1 MASADLIMK
10 LRGQDDLSKTIQG
23 VKAELSDTEK
33 KALKLDLIKKEFDRI
48 KDSSMPLKRQL
59 RQVKALLGEMNM
71 QGLNKND
78 LFRTMTQQAGE
89 MSDSMADANQ
99 AVAAFANDTMNLE
112 ASAQA
117 LQLVA
122 GGASLVTGAMGLL
135 GIEDEKVQQA
145 MLKVQSAISLVNGVT
160 AIANVLNKDSILM
173 LRIKKIMMDANT
185 ASTATNTVAEG
196 ANAAATGIST
206 VARNAWNVTVAI
218 GKALLGDFSG
228 LVLVAAAGLVTY
240 ALCTDDSTDSQEKHN
255 KAVSDG
261 QKIEQD
267 YSKKVSSSTGELVGK
282 YQVLRREWLSL
293 KTTAEKTK
301 WIENNQ
307 SAMDG
312 LGLSVNNL
320 SDAENV
326 FVENTSRVVAA
337 LEARAKAEAA
347 QQALVETYKK
357 YYEQKNRHDT
367 STGDYYYKVKPGDKI
382 NQDEAKAAGLGKGDG
397 SGWSSYTLS
406 KQGAAKV
413 NAYRNRQAVQKKNQR
428 NNKLDTD
435 LKKSTDFYTDII
447 VDNTAIANKTL
458 TSGKK
463 TGKNTGKGG
472 GRTTTTKTTPKTTPK
487 TDKTEIFNPDSL
499 KGLEQHL
506 SKLQEEQGKLNPL
519 NTDAVEKY
527 KNAIEETKKKI
538 EQTKIKL
545 GIEVDEKADE
555 NSLDALED
563 KLKELED
570 KRTKINVDDTDSI
583 SKINADIDVMK
594 KDIEKKKVKLGIEVE
609 KSEPSIKVEKESDNY
624 TKGSNEDKRLS
635 YNNAQTKVSTMKQDF
650 EIGIIGKDEFDSQLK
665 ELNSQLENLGLQK
678 IDLEVDDS
686 GTIVDTSDRL
696 KELKE
701 TLQNVTRSMSGECG
715 QMVEQ
720 FSQLAEILGDENADS
735 ATKAAAGL
743 VTMGEA
749 LQKIGGDGMVAKVGA
764 VMAAIGQ
771 IILGF
776 ATASA
781 QAASLG
787 PFGWLA
793 FVGAGLATVAT
804 TISTLKG
811 FAEGGIIEGA
821 SHSGD
826 KIVARVNAGEMVL
839 NKRQQGN
846 LFNLLDGNGIGHNTG
861 GGKVEFVI
869 KGSTLKGVLNNYNDR
884 MNKL

>member
-10 LRGQDDLSKTIQG
+10 LRGQDDLSRTLQG

-33 KALKLDLIKKEFDRI
+33 KALKLDLIKREFDRI

-59 RQVKALLGEMNM
+59 RQIRGLLGEMNM

-78 LFRTMTQQAGE
+78 LFRSMTQQAGE
-89 MSDSMADANQ
+89 MSDAMGDANQ

-185 ASTATNTVAEG
+185 ASTVTNTVAEG

-206 VARNAWNVTVAI
+206 VARNAWNITVAI

-255 KAVSDG
+255 KAVSDA

-267 YSKKVSSSTGELVGK
+267 YSNKVSSATGELVGK

-301 WIENNQ
+301 WIEDNQ

-326 FVENTSRVVAA
+326 FVDNTSRVVAA

-367 STGDYYYKVKPGDKI
+367 STGDYYYKVKTGDKI

-397 SGWSSYTLS
+397 SGWTSYTLT

-413 NAYRNRQAVQKKNQR
+413 NAYRSRQAVQKKNQR
-428 NNKLDTD
+428 NNKLDSD

-458 TSGKK
+458 KGGKK
-463 TGKNTGKGG
+463 TGKHSTKGG
-472 GRTTTTKTTPKTTPK
+472 GHTTKTTPKTTPK
-487 TDKTEIFNPDSL
+487 PDKTEIYNPDSL

-519 NTDAVEKY
+519 NTESVEKY

-570 KRTKINVDDTDSI
+570 KRTKINVDDTDSVA
-583 SKINADIDVMK
+583 KINADIDVMK

-609 KSEPSIKVEKESDNY
+609 KSEPTIKAEKESDNY
-624 TKGSNEDKRLS
+624 KQGSNEDKRLS
-635 YNNAQTKVSTMKQDF
+635 YNNAQSKVSTMKQDF

-665 ELNSQLENLGLQK
+665 ELNSQLEDLGLQK
-678 IDLEVDDS
+678 IDLEVDDD

-696 KELKE
+696 KNLKE
-701 TLQNVTRSMSGECG
+701 TLANVTQSMSGECG

-720 FSQLAEILGDENADS
+720 FAKLAEILGDENADS

-764 VMAAIGQ
+764 VMAAVGQ

-839 NKRQQGN
+839 NKRQQSN
-846 LFNLLDGNGIGHNTG
+846 LFNLLDGNGIGQNTN

>member
-10 LRGQDDLSKTIQG
+10 LRGQDDLSRTLQG

-33 KALKLDLIKKEFDRI
+33 KALKLDLIKKEFERI

-78 LFRTMTQQAGE
+78 LFRSMTQQAGE
-89 MSDSMADANQ
+89 MSDAMGDANQ

-122 GGASLVTGAMGLL
+122 GSASLVTGAMGLL

-173 LRIKKIMMDANT
+173 LRVKKIMMDANT

-196 ANAAATGIST
+196 VNAAATGVST

-267 YSKKVSSSTGELVGK
+267 YNKKVSSSTGELVGK
-282 YQVLRREWLSL
+282 YQVLRRQWLSL

-307 SAMDG
+307 SAMDN

-347 QQALVETYKK
+347 QQALVDTYKK

-367 STGDYYYKVKPGDKI
+367 STGDFYHRVKAGDKI
-382 NQDEAKAAGLGKGDG
+382 DNDEARAAGLGRGDG
-397 SGWSSYTLS
+397 GGGLSSYKLS
-406 KQGAAKV
+406 AQGAAKV
-413 NAYRNRQAVQKKNQR
+413 NAYRIQQAKAKRNQR
-428 NNKLDTD
+428 NNKLDAE
-435 LKKSTDFYTDII
+435 LKKNTDYYTDII
-447 VDNTAIANKTL
+447 VENNAIADKTL
-458 TSGKK
+458 TGGKK
-463 TGKNTGKGG
+463 TGKHTGKGG
-472 GRTTTTKTTPKTTPK
+472 GRTTTTTTKTTPKP
-487 TDKTEIFNPDSL
+487 DKTEVFDPSSL

-506 SKLQEEQGKLNPL
+506 SKLQEEQSKLNPL
-519 NTDAVEKY
+519 NTEAVEKY

-538 EQTKIKL
+538 EETKIKL
-545 GIEVDEKADE
+545 GIEVDEK
-555 NSLDALED
+555 S
-563 KLKELED
+563 
-570 KRTKINVDDTDSI
+570 
-583 SKINADIDVMK
+583 
-594 KDIEKKKVKLGIEVE
+594 VE
-609 KSEPSIKVEKESDNY
+609 KSEATIKAEKISDNFGI
-624 TKGSNEDKRLS
+624 GSNEDKRLS
-635 YNNAQTKVSTMKQDF
+635 YNNAQSKVSTMKQDY
-650 EIGIIGKDEFDSQLK
+650 EIGIINKDEFDSQLK
-665 ELNSQLENLGLQK
+665 DLNKQLEDLGLQT
-678 IDLEVDDS
+678 IDLEIDDN
-686 GTIVDTSDRL
+686 GTIYDTSDRL
-696 KELKE
+696 KELQE
-701 TLQNVTRSMSGECG
+701 TLANVTQSMSGEVG

-720 FSQLAEILGDENADS
+720 FSQLAEILGDENAD
-735 ATKAAAGL
+735 ATTKTAAGL

-781 QAASLG
+781 QAAALG

-821 SHSGD
+821 SHTGD
-826 KIVARVNAGEMVL
+826 KVFARVNAGEMVL
-839 NKRQQGN
+839 NKRQQSN
-846 LFNLLDGNGIGHNTG
+846 LFNLLDGNGIGHGANS
-861 GGKVEFVI
+861 GKVEFVI
-869 KGSTLKGVLNNYNDR
+869 KGSTLKGVLNNYNDM

>member
-10 LRGQDDLSKTIQG
+10 LRGQDDLSRTLQG

-307 SAMDG
+307 SAMDS

-326 FVENTSRVVAA
+326 FVSNTSRVVAA

-347 QQALVETYKK
+347 QQALVDTYKK

-367 STGDYYYKVKPGDKI
+367 STGDYYYKVKTGDKI

-397 SGWSSYTLS
+397 SGWSSYTLT

-413 NAYRNRQAVQKKNQR
+413 NAYRSRQAVQKKNQR
-428 NNKLDTD
+428 NNKLDSD

-458 TSGKK
+458 RSGKK

-472 GRTTTTKTTPKTTPK
+472 GHTTKTTPKP
-487 TDKTEIFNPDSL
+487 DKTEVFDPSSL

-519 NTDAVEKY
+519 NIEAVEKY

-538 EQTKIKL
+538 ESTKIKL

-555 NSLDALED
+555 NSLDSLED
-563 KLKELED
+563 KLKELET
-570 KRTKINVDDTDSI
+570 KRTKIDIDDTDSI

-594 KDIEKKKVKLGIEVE
+594 KDIEKKKIKLGIETK
-609 KSEPSIKVEKESDNY
+609 KSEPSIKAEKESDNY

-665 ELNSQLENLGLQK
+665 DLNSQLEDLGLQK
-678 IDLEVDDS
+678 IDLEVDDD

-781 QAASLG
+781 QAAALG

-793 FVGAGLATVAT
+793 FLGAGLAAVAT

-821 SHSGD
+821 SHTGD
-826 KIVARVNAGEMVL
+826 KVLARVNAGEMVL
-839 NKRQQGN
+839 NKRQQSN
-846 LFNLLDGNGIGHNTG
+846 LFNLLDGNGIGQNAN

-869 KGSTLKGVLNNYNDR
+869 KGSALKGVLNNYNDR

>member
-10 LRGQDDLSKTIQG
+10 LRGQDDLSKTIKG

-59 RQVKALLGEMNM
+59 RQIKGLLGEMNM
-71 QGLNKND
+71 QGLDKND
-78 LFRTMTQQAGE
+78 LFKSMTQQAGE
-89 MSDSMADANQ
+89 MSDAMGDAKQ
-99 AVAAFANDTMNLE
+99 AVAAFANDTMKLE

-135 GIEDEKVQQA
+135 GVEDEKVQQA

-267 YSKKVSSSTGELVGK
+267 YSNKVSSSTGELVGK
-282 YQVLRREWLSL
+282 YQVLRREWLLL

-307 SAMDG
+307 SAMDN

-326 FVENTSRVVAA
+326 FVSNTSRVVAA

-347 QQALVETYKK
+347 QQALVDTYKK
-357 YYEQKNRHDT
+357 YYQQKNRHDT
-367 STGDYYYKVKPGDKI
+367 STGDYYYKVKTGDKI

-397 SGWSSYTLS
+397 SGWSEYTLT

-413 NAYRNRQAVQKKNQR
+413 NAYRSKQAVQKKNQR

-435 LKKSTDFYTDII
+435 LKKDTDFYTDII

-458 TSGKK
+458 
-463 TGKNTGKGG
+463 KGG
-472 GRTTTTKTTPKTTPK
+472 GRTSKHTGKSGGHTTKTTPKTTPK
-487 TDKTEIFNPDSL
+487 PDKTEVFDPSSL

-506 SKLQEEQGKLNPL
+506 SKLQEEQSKLNPL
-519 NTDAVEKY
+519 NTEAVEKY
-527 KNAIEETKKKI
+527 KNAIEDTKKKI
-538 EQTKIKL
+538 ESTKIKL

-555 NSLDALED
+555 NSLDSLED

-570 KRTKINVDDTDSI
+570 KRTKIDVDDTDSI

-609 KSEPSIKVEKESDNY
+609 KSEPTIKAEKESDNY
-624 TKGSNEDKRLS
+624 KQGSNEDKRLS
-635 YNNAQTKVSTMKQDF
+635 YNNAQTKVSTMKQYF

-665 ELNSQLENLGLQK
+665 DLNKQLEDLGLQK
-678 IDLEVDDS
+678 IDLEVDDD

-701 TLQNVTRSMSGECG
+701 TLANVTQSMSGECG

-720 FSQLAEILGDENADS
+720 FAQLAEILGDENADS

-821 SHSGD
+821 SHTGD
-826 KIVARVNAGEMVL
+826 KVLARVNAGEMVL
-839 NKRQQGN
+839 NKRQQSN
-846 LFNLLDGNGIGHNTG
+846 LFNLLDGNGIGQNTN

-869 KGSTLKGVLNNYNDR
+869 KGSALKGVLNNYNDR

>member
-1 MASADLIMK
+1 MANADLIMK
-10 LRGQDDLSKTIQG
+10 LRGQDDLTKTIKG

-33 KALKLDLIKKEFDRI
+33 KAAKLDLIKKEFDRI

-59 RQVKALLGEMNM
+59 RQIKGLLGEMNM
-71 QGLNKND
+71 QGLDKND

-89 MSDSMADANQ
+89 ISDAMGDANQ

-267 YSKKVSSSTGELVGK
+267 YNKKVSSSTGELVGK

-307 SAMDG
+307 SAMEG

-326 FVENTSRVVAA
+326 FVSNTSRVVAA

-347 QQALVETYKK
+347 QQALVDTYKK

-367 STGDYYYKVKPGDKI
+367 STGDYYYKVKTGDKI

-397 SGWSSYTLS
+397 SGWSSYTLT

-413 NAYRNRQAVQKKNQR
+413 NAYRSRQAVQKKNQR
-428 NNKLDTD
+428 NNKLDSD
-435 LKKSTDFYTDII
+435 LKKDTDFYTDII
-447 VDNTAIANKTL
+447 VDNTEIANKTL
-458 TSGKK
+458 KGGKHTSKH
-463 TGKNTGKGG
+463 TGKGG
-472 GRTTTTKTTPKTTPK
+472 GRTTTTKTTPKP
-487 TDKTEIFNPDSL
+487 DKTEVFDPSSL

-519 NTDAVEKY
+519 NTEAVEKY

-538 EQTKIKL
+538 EDTKIKL
-545 GIEVDEKADE
+545 GVEVDEKADK

-570 KRTKINVDDTDSI
+570 KRTKINVDDTDSVA
-583 SKINADIDVMK
+583 KINADIDVMK

-609 KSEPSIKVEKESDNY
+609 KSEPTIKVEKESDNY

-665 ELNSQLENLGLQK
+665 DLNKQLEDLGLQK
-678 IDLEVDDS
+678 IDLEVDDD

-701 TLQNVTRSMSGECG
+701 TLQNVTKSMSGECG

-793 FVGAGLATVAT
+793 FLGAGLATVAT

-821 SHSGD
+821 SHTGD
-826 KIVARVNAGEMVL
+826 KVLARVNAGEMVL
-839 NKRQQGN
+839 NKRQQSN
-846 LFNLLDGNGIGHNTG
+846 LFNLLDGNGIGQNTN

-869 KGSTLKGVLNNYNDR
+869 KGSALKGVLNNYNDR

>member
-10 LRGQDDLSKTIQG
+10 LRGQDDLSRTLQG

-33 KALKLDLIKKEFDRI
+33 KAAKLDLIKKEFDRI

-78 LFRTMTQQAGE
+78 LFRSMTQQAGE
-89 MSDSMADANQ
+89 MSDAMGDANQ

-255 KAVSDG
+255 KAVSDA

-267 YSKKVSSSTGELVGK
+267 YSRKVSSSTGELVGK

-326 FVENTSRVVAA
+326 FVSNTSRVVAA

-367 STGDYYYKVKPGDKI
+367 STGDYYYKVKTGDKI

-397 SGWSSYTLS
+397 SGWTSYTLT

-413 NAYRNRQAVQKKNQR
+413 NAYRSRQAVQKKNQR

-458 TSGKK
+458 TNGKK

-472 GRTTTTKTTPKTTPK
+472 GHTTLKTTPKP
-487 TDKTEIFNPDSL
+487 DKTEVFDPNSL

-506 SKLQEEQGKLNPL
+506 SKLQEEQAKLNPL
-519 NTDAVEKY
+519 NTEAVEKY

-538 EQTKIKL
+538 EATKIKL
-545 GIEVDEKADE
+545 GIEVDEK
-555 NSLDALED
+555 S
-563 KLKELED
+563 
-570 KRTKINVDDTDSI
+570 
-583 SKINADIDVMK
+583 
-594 KDIEKKKVKLGIEVE
+594 VE
-609 KSEPSIKVEKESDNY
+609 KSEATIKEAKLSDY
-624 TKGSNEDKRLS
+624 FIKGSNEDKRLS
-635 YNNAQTKVSTMKQDF
+635 YNNAQSKVSTMKSDF
-650 EIGIIGKDEFDSQLK
+650 EIGIINKDEFDSQLK
-665 ELNSQLENLGLQK
+665 ELNSQLEELGLQT
-678 IDLEVDDS
+678 IDLEIDDD
-686 GTIVDTSDRL
+686 GTIYDTSDRL
-696 KELKE
+696 KALQE
-701 TLQNVTRSMSGECG
+701 TLANVTKSMSGECG

-720 FSQLAEILGDENADS
+720 FAQLAEILGDENADS

-781 QAASLG
+781 QAAALG

-793 FVGAGLATVAT
+793 FLGAGLAAVAT
-804 TISTLKG
+804 TISTIKG

-839 NKRQQGN
+839 NKRQQSN
-846 LFNLLDGNGIGHNTG
+846 LFNLLDGNGIGQNAN

>member
-10 LRGQDDLSKTIQG
+10 LRGQDDLTKTING

-33 KALKLDLIKKEFDRI
+33 KAAKLDLIKKEFDRI

-78 LFRTMTQQAGE
+78 LFRSMTQQAGE

-185 ASTATNTVAEG
+185 ASTTTNTVAEG

-255 KAVSDG
+255 KAVSDA

-301 WIENNQ
+301 WIEDNQ

-326 FVENTSRVVAA
+326 FVSNTSRVVAA

-367 STGDYYYKVKPGDKI
+367 STGDYYYKVKTGDKI

-397 SGWSSYTLS
+397 SGWSEYTLS

-413 NAYRNRQAVQKKNQR
+413 NAYRSRQAVNKKNQR
-428 NNKLDTD
+428 NNKLDSD

-458 TSGKK
+458 KGGKHTSKH
-463 TGKNTGKGG
+463 TGKGG
-472 GRTTTTKTTPKTTPK
+472 GHTTKTTPK
-487 TDKTEIFNPDSL
+487 TDKTEVFDPSSL

-570 KRTKINVDDTDSI
+570 KRTKIDVDDTDSVA
-583 SKINADIDVMK
+583 KINADIDVMK
-594 KDIEKKKVKLGIEVE
+594 KDIEKKKIKLGIETE
-609 KSEPSIKVEKESDNY
+609 KSEPTIKAEKESDNY

-678 IDLEVDDS
+678 IDLEVDDD

-720 FSQLAEILGDENADS
+720 FTQLAEILGDENADS

-781 QAASLG
+781 QAAALG
-787 PFGWLA
+787 PFGWIA
-793 FVGAGLATVAT
+793 FLGAGLAAVAT
-804 TISTLKG
+804 TISTIKG

-821 SHSGD
+821 SHTGD
-826 KIVARVNAGEMVL
+826 KVLARVNAGEMVL
-839 NKRQQGN
+839 NKRQQSN
-846 LFNLLDGNGIGHNTG
+846 LFNLLDGNGIGQNAN

>member
-10 LRGQDDLSKTIQG
+10 LRGQDDLSRTLQG

-185 ASTATNTVAEG
+185 ASTVTNTVAEG
-196 ANAAATGIST
+196 ANAAATSIST

-267 YSKKVSSSTGELVGK
+267 YNKKVASSTGELVGK
-282 YQVLRREWLSL
+282 YQVLRRQWLSL

-307 SAMDG
+307 SAMDS

-326 FVENTSRVVAA
+326 FVSNTSRVVAA

-347 QQALVETYKK
+347 QQALVDTYKK

-367 STGDYYYKVKPGDKI
+367 STGDYYYKVKTGDKI

-413 NAYRNRQAVQKKNQR
+413 NAYRSRQAVLKKNQR
-428 NNKLDTD
+428 NNKLDTY
-435 LKKSTDFYTDII
+435 LKKSTDYYTDII

-458 TSGKK
+458 RSGKK
-463 TGKNTGKGG
+463 TGKNTVKGG
-472 GRTTTTKTTPKTTPK
+472 GHTTKTTPKP
-487 TDKTEIFNPDSL
+487 DKTEVFDPSSL

-527 KNAIEETKKKI
+527 KNAIEEAKKKI

-545 GIEVDEKADE
+545 GIEVDEKADK

-570 KRTKINVDDTDSI
+570 KRTKIDVDDTDSI

-594 KDIEKKKVKLGIEVE
+594 KDIEKKKIKLGIETE
-609 KSEPSIKVEKESDNY
+609 KSEPTIKAEKESDNY

-650 EIGIIGKDEFDSQLK
+650 EIGIIDKDEFDSQLK
-665 ELNSQLENLGLQK
+665 DLNSQLEDLGLQK
-678 IDLEVDDS
+678 IDLEVDDD

-793 FVGAGLATVAT
+793 FLGAGLAAVAT

-821 SHSGD
+821 SHTGD
-826 KIVARVNAGEMVL
+826 KVLARVNAGEMVL
-839 NKRQQGN
+839 NKRQQSN
-846 LFNLLDGNGIGHNTG
+846 LFNLLDGNGIGQNAN

-869 KGSTLKGVLNNYNDR
+869 KGSALKGVLNNYNDR

>member
-10 LRGQDDLSKTIQG
+10 LRGQDDLTKTING

-33 KALKLDLIKKEFDRI
+33 KAAKLDLIKKEFDRI
-48 KDSSMPLKRQL
+48 KDSSMPLKKQL

-78 LFRTMTQQAGE
+78 LFKTMTQQAGE
-89 MSDSMADANQ
+89 MSDAMGDANQ

-185 ASTATNTVAEG
+185 ASTAANTVAEG

-267 YSKKVSSSTGELVGK
+267 YNKKVSSSTGELVGK

-326 FVENTSRVVAA
+326 FVSNTSRVVAA

-347 QQALVETYKK
+347 QQALVDTYKK

-367 STGDYYYKVKPGDKI
+367 STGDYYYKVKTGDKI
-382 NQDEAKAAGLGKGDG
+382 NQNEAKAAGLGKGDG

-413 NAYRNRQAVQKKNQR
+413 NAYRSRQAVQKKNQR
-428 NNKLDTD
+428 NNKLDSD
-435 LKKSTDFYTDII
+435 LKKSTDYYTDII

-458 TSGKK
+458 RSGKK
-463 TGKNTGKGG
+463 TVKNTGKGG
-472 GRTTTTKTTPKTTPK
+472 GHTTKTTPKTTPK
-487 TDKTEIFNPDSL
+487 PDKTEVFDPASL

-506 SKLQEEQGKLNPL
+506 SKLQEEQSKLNPL
-519 NTDAVEKY
+519 NTEAVEKY

-538 EQTKIKL
+538 EDTKIKL
-545 GIEVDEKADE
+545 GIEVDEK
-555 NSLDALED
+555 S
-563 KLKELED
+563 
-570 KRTKINVDDTDSI
+570 
-583 SKINADIDVMK
+583 
-594 KDIEKKKVKLGIEVE
+594 VE
-609 KSEPSIKVEKESDNY
+609 KSEATIKAVKESDY
-624 TKGSNEDKRLS
+624 FGKGSNEDKRLS
-635 YNNAQTKVSTMKQDF
+635 YNNAQTKVSTMKQDY

-665 ELNSQLENLGLQK
+665 ELNSQLEDLGLQK
-678 IDLEVDDS
+678 IDLEIDDD

-720 FSQLAEILGDENADS
+720 FSKLAEILGDENADS

-793 FVGAGLATVAT
+793 FLGAGLAAVAT
-804 TISTLKG
+804 TISTIKG
-811 FAEGGIIEGA
+811 FAEGGIIEGG

-826 KIVARVNAGEMVL
+826 KIIARVNAGEMVL
-839 NKRQQGN
+839 NKRQQSN
-846 LFNLLDGNGIGHNTG
+846 LFNLLDGNGIGQNAN

>member
-78 LFRTMTQQAGE
+78 LFRSMTQQAGE

-185 ASTATNTVAEG
+185 ASTTTNTVAEG

-255 KAVSDG
+255 KAVSDA

-301 WIENNQ
+301 WIEDNQ

-326 FVENTSRVVAA
+326 FVSNTSRVVAA

-367 STGDYYYKVKPGDKI
+367 STGDYYYKVKTGDKI

-397 SGWSSYTLS
+397 SGWSEYTLS

-413 NAYRNRQAVQKKNQR
+413 NAYRSRQAVNKKNQR
-428 NNKLDTD
+428 NNKLDSD

-458 TSGKK
+458 KGGKHTSKH
-463 TGKNTGKGG
+463 TGKGG
-472 GRTTTTKTTPKTTPK
+472 GHTTKTTPK
-487 TDKTEIFNPDSL
+487 TDKTEVFDPSSL

-570 KRTKINVDDTDSI
+570 KRTKIDVDDTDSVA
-583 SKINADIDVMK
+583 KINADIDVMK
-594 KDIEKKKVKLGIEVE
+594 KDIEKKKIKLGIETE
-609 KSEPSIKVEKESDNY
+609 KSEPTIKAEKESDNY

-678 IDLEVDDS
+678 IDLEVDDD

-720 FSQLAEILGDENADS
+720 FTQLAEILGDENADS

-781 QAASLG
+781 QAAALG
-787 PFGWLA
+787 PFGWIA
-793 FVGAGLATVAT
+793 FLGAGLAAVAT
-804 TISTLKG
+804 TISTIKG

-821 SHSGD
+821 SHTGD
-826 KIVARVNAGEMVL
+826 KVLARVNAGEMVL
-839 NKRQQGN
+839 NTRQQSN
-846 LFNLLDGNGIGHNTG
+846 LFNLLDGNGIGQNAN

>member
-10 LRGQDDLSKTIQG
+10 LRGQDDLSRTIQG

-33 KALKLDLIKKEFDRI
+33 KAAKLDLIKKEFDRI

-59 RQVKALLGEMNM
+59 RQVKELLGEMNM

-78 LFRTMTQQAGE
+78 LFRSMTQQAGE

-185 ASTATNTVAEG
+185 ASTAANTVAEG

-267 YSKKVSSSTGELVGK
+267 YNKKVSSSTGELVGK

-301 WIENNQ
+301 WIEDNQ
-307 SAMDG
+307 SAMDS

-326 FVENTSRVVAA
+326 FVDNTSRVVAA

-397 SGWSSYTLS
+397 SGWTSYTLT

-413 NAYRNRQAVQKKNQR
+413 NAYRNRQAVNKKNQR

-458 TSGKK
+458 RSGKK

-472 GRTTTTKTTPKTTPK
+472 GHTTKTTPKTTPK
-487 TDKTEIFNPDSL
+487 TDKTEVFDPSSL

-519 NTDAVEKY
+519 NTEAVEKY

-570 KRTKINVDDTDSI
+570 KRTKIDVDDTDSI

-609 KSEPSIKVEKESDNY
+609 KSEPTIKAEKESDNY

-665 ELNSQLENLGLQK
+665 ELNSQLEDLGLQK
-678 IDLEVDDS
+678 IDLEVDDD

-701 TLQNVTRSMSGECG
+701 TLANVTQSMSGECG

-720 FSQLAEILGDENADS
+720 FAQLAEILGDENADS

-764 VMAAIGQ
+764 VMAAVGQ

-781 QAASLG
+781 QAAALG
-787 PFGWLA
+787 PFGWIA
-793 FVGAGLATVAT
+793 FLGAGLAAVAT
-804 TISTLKG
+804 TISTIKG

-826 KIVARVNAGEMVL
+826 NIVARVNAGEMVL
-839 NKRQQGN
+839 NKRQQSN
-846 LFNLLDGNGIGHNTG
+846 LFNLLDGNGIGQNTN

>member
-10 LRGQDDLSKTIQG
+10 LRGQDDLSKTING

-33 KALKLDLIKKEFDRI
+33 KAAKLDLIKKEFDRI

-59 RQVKALLGEMNM
+59 RQIKGLLGEMNM
-71 QGLNKND
+71 QGLDKND

-185 ASTATNTVAEG
+185 ASTTTNTVAEG

-255 KAVSDG
+255 KAVSDA

-301 WIENNQ
+301 WIEDNQ

-326 FVENTSRVVAA
+326 FVSNTSRVVAA

-367 STGDYYYKVKPGDKI
+367 STGDYYYKVKTGDKI

-397 SGWSSYTLS
+397 SGWSEYTLS

-413 NAYRNRQAVQKKNQR
+413 NAYRSRQAVNKKNQR
-428 NNKLDTD
+428 NNKLDSD

-458 TSGKK
+458 KGGKHTSKH
-463 TGKNTGKGG
+463 TGKGG
-472 GRTTTTKTTPKTTPK
+472 GHTTKTTPK
-487 TDKTEIFNPDSL
+487 TDKTEVFDPSSL

-570 KRTKINVDDTDSI
+570 KRTKIDVDDTDSVA
-583 SKINADIDVMK
+583 KINADIDVMK
-594 KDIEKKKVKLGIEVE
+594 KDIEKKKIKLGIETE
-609 KSEPSIKVEKESDNY
+609 KSEPTIKAEKESDNY

-678 IDLEVDDS
+678 IDLEVDDD

-720 FSQLAEILGDENADS
+720 FTQLAEILGDENADS

-781 QAASLG
+781 QAAALG
-787 PFGWLA
+787 PFGWIA
-793 FVGAGLATVAT
+793 FLGAGLAAVAT
-804 TISTLKG
+804 TISTIKG

-821 SHSGD
+821 SHTGD
-826 KIVARVNAGEMVL
+826 KVLARVNAGEMVL
-839 NKRQQGN
+839 NKRQQSN
-846 LFNLLDGNGIGHNTG
+846 LFNLLDGNGIGQNAN

>member
-10 LRGQDDLSKTIQG
+10 LRGQDDLSRTLQG

-33 KALKLDLIKKEFDRI
+33 KALKLDLIKREFDRI

-71 QGLNKND
+71 QGLDKND
-78 LFRTMTQQAGE
+78 LFRSMTQQAGE
-89 MSDSMADANQ
+89 MSDAMADANQ

-117 LQLVA
+117 LQFVA
-122 GGASLVTGAMGLL
+122 GSASLVTGAMGLL

-267 YSKKVSSSTGELVGK
+267 YNKKVSSSTGELVGK
-282 YQVLRREWLSL
+282 YQVLRRQWMAL

-301 WIENNQ
+301 WIVNNQ
-307 SAMDG
+307 SAMDN

-347 QQALVETYKK
+347 QQALVDTYKK

-367 STGDYYYKVKPGDKI
+367 STGDFYHVAKAGDKI
-382 NQDEAKAAGLGKGDG
+382 DNDEARAAGLGRGDG
-397 SGWSSYTLS
+397 GGGLSSYKLS
-406 KQGAAKV
+406 AQGAAKV
-413 NAYRNRQAVQKKNQR
+413 NAYRIRQAKAKRDQR
-428 NNKLDTD
+428 NNKLESD
-435 LKKSTDFYTDII
+435 LKKNTDYYSDII
-447 VDNTAIANKTL
+447 VENNAIANKTL
-458 TSGKK
+458 TGGKK
-463 TGKNTGKGG
+463 TGKHTGKGG

-487 TDKTEIFNPDSL
+487 PDKTEVFDPLSL

-506 SKLQEEQGKLNPL
+506 SKLQEEQSKLNTL
-519 NTDAVEKY
+519 NTEAVEKY

-538 EQTKIKL
+538 EATKIKL
-545 GIEVDEKADE
+545 GIEVDEK
-555 NSLDALED
+555 S
-563 KLKELED
+563 
-570 KRTKINVDDTDSI
+570 
-583 SKINADIDVMK
+583 
-594 KDIEKKKVKLGIEVE
+594 VE
-609 KSEPSIKVEKESDNY
+609 KSEATIKEAKLSDNFN
-624 TKGSNEDKRLS
+624 KGSNEDKRLS
-635 YNNAQTKVSTMKQDF
+635 YNNAQSKVSTMKSDF
-650 EIGIIGKDEFDSQLK
+650 EIGIINKDEFDSQLRD
-665 ELNSQLENLGLQK
+665 LNSQLEELGLQT
-678 IDLEVDDS
+678 IDLEIDDD
-686 GTIVDTSDRL
+686 GTIYDTSDRL
-696 KELKE
+696 KALQE
-701 TLQNVTRSMSGECG
+701 TLANVTQSMSGECG

-720 FSQLAEILGDENADS
+720 FSQLAEIIGDENADS

-781 QAASLG
+781 QAAALG

-793 FVGAGLATVAT
+793 FVGAGLAAVAT

-821 SHSGD
+821 SHTGD
-826 KIVARVNAGEMVL
+826 KVLARVNAGEMVL
-839 NKRQQGN
+839 NKRQQSN
-846 LFNLLDGNGIGHNTG
+846 LFNLLDGNGIGHSANS
-861 GGKVEFVI
+861 GKVEFVI
-869 KGSTLKGVLNNYNDR
+869 KGSTLKGVLNNYNDM

>member
-1 MASADLIMK
+1 
-10 LRGQDDLSKTIQG
+10 
-23 VKAELSDTEK
+23 
-33 KALKLDLIKKEFDRI
+33 
-48 KDSSMPLKRQL
+48 MPLKRQL

-78 LFRTMTQQAGE
+78 LFRSMTQQAGE
-89 MSDSMADANQ
+89 MSDAMGDANQ

-185 ASTATNTVAEG
+185 ASTAANTVAEG
-196 ANAAATGIST
+196 ANATATGIST

-267 YSKKVSSSTGELVGK
+267 YNKKVSSSTGELVGK

-326 FVENTSRVVAA
+326 FVSNTSRVVAA

-347 QQALVETYKK
+347 QQALVDTYKK

-367 STGDYYYKVKPGDKI
+367 STGDYYYKVKTGDKI
-382 NQDEAKAAGLGKGDG
+382 NQNEAKAAGLGKGDG
-397 SGWSSYTLS
+397 SGWTSYTLT

-413 NAYRNRQAVQKKNQR
+413 NAYRSRQAVQKKNQR

-435 LKKSTDFYTDII
+435 LKKSTDYYTDII

-458 TSGKK
+458 KGGKHTSKH
-463 TGKNTGKGG
+463 TGKGG

-487 TDKTEIFNPDSL
+487 PDKTEVFDPASL

-506 SKLQEEQGKLNPL
+506 SKLQEEQSKLNPL
-519 NTDAVEKY
+519 NTEAVEKY

-538 EQTKIKL
+538 EDTKIKL
-545 GIEVDEKADE
+545 GIEVDEK
-555 NSLDALED
+555 S
-563 KLKELED
+563 
-570 KRTKINVDDTDSI
+570 
-583 SKINADIDVMK
+583 
-594 KDIEKKKVKLGIEVE
+594 VE
-609 KSEPSIKVEKESDNY
+609 KSEATIKAVKESDY
-624 TKGSNEDKRLS
+624 FGKGSNEDKRLS

-665 ELNSQLENLGLQK
+665 ELNSQLEDLGLQK
-678 IDLEVDDS
+678 IDLEIDDD

-720 FSQLAEILGDENADS
+720 FSKLAEILGDENADS

-781 QAASLG
+781 QAAALG

-793 FVGAGLATVAT
+793 FLGAGLAAVAT
-804 TISTLKG
+804 TISTIKG

-839 NKRQQGN
+839 NKRQQSN
-846 LFNLLDGNGIGHNTG
+846 LFNLLDGNGIGQNAN

>member
-10 LRGQDDLSKTIQG
+10 LRGQDDLTKTIKG

-33 KALKLDLIKKEFDRI
+33 KAAKLDLIKKEFDRI

-59 RQVKALLGEMNM
+59 RQIKGLLGEMNM
-71 QGLNKND
+71 QGLDKND

-89 MSDSMADANQ
+89 ISDAMGDANQ

-173 LRIKKIMMDANT
+173 LRVKKIMMDANT

-255 KAVSDG
+255 KAVSDA

-267 YSKKVSSSTGELVGK
+267 YSNKVSSSTGELVGK

-307 SAMDG
+307 SAMEG

-326 FVENTSRVVAA
+326 FVSNTSRVVAA

-347 QQALVETYKK
+347 QQALVDTYKK
-357 YYEQKNRHDT
+357 YYEKKNRHDT
-367 STGDYYYKVKPGDKI
+367 STGDYYYKVKGGQTISKR
-382 NQDEAKAAGLGKGDG
+382 EAMNAGVKVDTLG
-397 SGWSSYTLS
+397 WTTEHTLTDDDA
-406 KQGAAKV
+406 KKV
-413 NAYRNRQAVQKKNQR
+413 NAYRNRQAVNKKNQR
-428 NNKLDTD
+428 NNKLDSD
-435 LKKSTDFYTDII
+435 LKKDTDFYTDII
-447 VDNTAIANKTL
+447 VDNTEIANKTL
-458 TSGKK
+458 KGGKHTSKH
-463 TGKNTGKGG
+463 TGKGG
-472 GRTTTTKTTPKTTPK
+472 GHTVKTTPKTTPK
-487 TDKTEIFNPDSL
+487 TDKTEVYNPDSL

-519 NTDAVEKY
+519 NTEAVEKY

-538 EQTKIKL
+538 EDTKIKL
-545 GIEVDEKADE
+545 GVEVDEKADK

-570 KRTKINVDDTDSI
+570 KRTKINVDDTDSVA
-583 SKINADIDVMK
+583 KINADIDVMK

-609 KSEPSIKVEKESDNY
+609 KSEPTIKVEKESDNY

-635 YNNAQTKVSTMKQDF
+635 YNNAQTKVSTMKSDF

-665 ELNSQLENLGLQK
+665 DLNKQLEDLGLQK
-678 IDLEVDDS
+678 IDLEVDDD

-701 TLQNVTRSMSGECG
+701 TLANVTKSMSGECG

-793 FVGAGLATVAT
+793 FLGAGLATVAT

-821 SHSGD
+821 SHTGD
-826 KIVARVNAGEMVL
+826 KVLARVNAGEMVL
-839 NKRQQGN
+839 NKRQQSN
-846 LFNLLDGNGIGHNTG
+846 LFNLLDGNGIGQNTN

-869 KGSTLKGVLNNYNDR
+869 KGSALKGVLNNYNDR

>member
-33 KALKLDLIKKEFDRI
+33 KAAKLDLIKKEFDRI
-48 KDSSMPLKRQL
+48 KESSMPLKRQL

-71 QGLNKND
+71 QGLDKND
-78 LFRTMTQQAGE
+78 LFKSMTQQAGE
-89 MSDSMADANQ
+89 MSDAMGDANQ

-135 GIEDEKVQQA
+135 GVEDEKVQQA

-326 FVENTSRVVAA
+326 FVSNTSRVVAA

-347 QQALVETYKK
+347 QQALVDTYKK

-367 STGDYYYKVKPGDKI
+367 STGDYYYKVKAGDKI

-413 NAYRNRQAVQKKNQR
+413 NAYRSRQAVNKRNQR

-435 LKKSTDFYTDII
+435 LKKDTDFYTDII
-447 VDNTAIANKTL
+447 VDNTEIANKTL
-458 TSGKK
+458 KGGKHTSKH
-463 TGKNTGKGG
+463 TGKGG
-472 GRTTTTKTTPKTTPK
+472 GHTTKTTPKTTPK
-487 TDKTEIFNPDSL
+487 PDKTEVFDPSSL

-519 NTDAVEKY
+519 NTESVEKY

-545 GIEVDEKADE
+545 GIEVDEKADK

-570 KRTKINVDDTDSI
+570 KRTKIDVDDTDSVA
-583 SKINADIDVMK
+583 KINADIDVMK

-609 KSEPSIKVEKESDNY
+609 KSEPTIKAEKESDNY
-624 TKGSNEDKRLS
+624 KQGSNEDKRLS

-650 EIGIIGKDEFDSQLK
+650 EIGIICKDEFDSQLK
-665 ELNSQLENLGLQK
+665 ELNSQLEDLGLQK
-678 IDLEVDDS
+678 IDLEVDDD

-701 TLQNVTRSMSGECG
+701 TLANVTQSMSGECG

-720 FSQLAEILGDENADS
+720 FAQLAEILGDENADS

-821 SHSGD
+821 SHTGD
-826 KIVARVNAGEMVL
+826 KVLARVNAGEMVL
-839 NKRQQGN
+839 NKRQQSN
-846 LFNLLDGNGIGHNTG
+846 LFNLLDGNGIGQNTN

-869 KGSTLKGVLNNYNDR
+869 KGSALKGVLNNYNDR

>member
-10 LRGQDDLSKTIQG
+10 LRGQDDLSKTLQG

-33 KALKLDLIKKEFDRI
+33 KAAKLDLIKKEFDRI
-48 KDSSMPLKRQL
+48 KESSMPLKRQL

-78 LFRTMTQQAGE
+78 LFKSMTQQAGE
-89 MSDSMADANQ
+89 MSDAMGDANQ

-122 GGASLVTGAMGLL
+122 GSASLVTGAMGLL
-135 GIEDEKVQQA
+135 GIEDEKIQQA

-206 VARNAWNVTVAI
+206 IARNAWNVTVAI

-228 LVLVAAAGLVTY
+228 LVMVAAAGLVTY

-255 KAVSDG
+255 KAVSDA

-267 YSKKVSSSTGELVGK
+267 YSKKVASSTGELVGK

-301 WIENNQ
+301 WIEDNQ

-326 FVENTSRVVAA
+326 FVSNTSRVVAA

-347 QQALVETYKK
+347 QQALVDTYKK

-367 STGDYYYKVKPGDKI
+367 STGDYYYKVKTGDKI

-397 SGWSSYTLS
+397 SGWSSYTLT

-413 NAYRNRQAVQKKNQR
+413 NAYRIKQANAKRNQR
-428 NNKLDTD
+428 NNKLESD
-435 LKKSTDFYTDII
+435 LKKNTDYYSDII
-447 VDNTAIANKTL
+447 VENNAIANKTL

-463 TGKNTGKGG
+463 TDKHTGKGG
-472 GRTTTTKTTPKTTPK
+472 GHTTKTTPKP
-487 TDKTEIFNPDSL
+487 DKTEVFDPSSL

-519 NTDAVEKY
+519 STDAVEKY

-545 GIEVDEKADE
+545 CIEVDEKADE

-609 KSEPSIKVEKESDNY
+609 KSEPTIKAEKESDNY
-624 TKGSNEDKRLS
+624 NKGSNEDKRLS

-665 ELNSQLENLGLQK
+665 DLNSQLENLGLQK
-678 IDLEVDDS
+678 IDLEVDDD

-701 TLQNVTRSMSGECG
+701 TLANVTKSMSGECG

-720 FSQLAEILGDENADS
+720 FAQLAEILGDENADS

-781 QAASLG
+781 QAAALG

-793 FVGAGLATVAT
+793 FLGAGLATVAT

-821 SHSGD
+821 SHTGD
-826 KIVARVNAGEMVL
+826 KVLARVNAGEMVL
-839 NKRQQGN
+839 NKRQQSN
-846 LFNLLDGNGIGHNTG
+846 LFNLLDGNGIGQNTN

-869 KGSTLKGVLNNYNDR
+869 KGSALKGVLNNYNDR

>member
-10 LRGQDDLSKTIQG
+10 LRGQDDLSKTLQG

-33 KALKLDLIKKEFDRI
+33 KAAKLDLIKKEFDRI

-78 LFRTMTQQAGE
+78 LFRSMTQQAGE
-89 MSDSMADANQ
+89 MSDAMGDANQ

-196 ANAAATGIST
+196 ANAAATSIST

-255 KAVSDG
+255 KAVSDA

-301 WIENNQ
+301 WIEDNQ
-307 SAMDG
+307 SAMDS

-326 FVENTSRVVAA
+326 FVSNTSRVVAA

-347 QQALVETYKK
+347 QQALVDTYKK

-397 SGWSSYTLS
+397 SGWTSYTLT

-413 NAYRNRQAVQKKNQR
+413 NAYRSRQAVNKKNQR
-428 NNKLDTD
+428 NNKLDSD

-458 TSGKK
+458 RSGKK
-463 TGKNTGKGG
+463 TGKHTGKGG
-472 GRTTTTKTTPKTTPK
+472 GHTVKTTPKTTPK
-487 TDKTEIFNPDSL
+487 TDKTEVFDPSSL

-506 SKLQEEQGKLNPL
+506 SKLQEEQSKLNPL
-519 NTDAVEKY
+519 NTEAVEKY
-527 KNAIEETKKKI
+527 KNAIDDTKKKI

-545 GIEVDEKADE
+545 GIEVDEK
-555 NSLDALED
+555 S
-563 KLKELED
+563 
-570 KRTKINVDDTDSI
+570 V
-583 SKINADIDVMK
+583 
-594 KDIEKKKVKLGIEVE
+594 EKSVE
-609 KSEPSIKVEKESDNY
+609 KSEATIKEAKLSDY
-624 TKGSNEDKRLS
+624 FIKGSNEDKRLS
-635 YNNAQTKVSTMKQDF
+635 YNNAQSKVSTMKSDF
-650 EIGIIGKDEFDSQLK
+650 EIGIINKDEFDSQLK
-665 ELNSQLENLGLQK
+665 ELNSQLEELGLQT
-678 IDLEVDDS
+678 IDLEIDDD
-686 GTIVDTSDRL
+686 GTIYDTSDRL
-696 KELKE
+696 KELQE
-701 TLQNVTRSMSGECG
+701 TLANVTQSMSGEVG

-720 FSQLAEILGDENADS
+720 FSQLAEILGDENAD
-735 ATKAAAGL
+735 ATTKTAAGL

-793 FVGAGLATVAT
+793 FLGAGLAAVAT

-821 SHSGD
+821 SHTGD
-826 KIVARVNAGEMVL
+826 KVLARVNAGEMVL
-839 NKRQQGN
+839 NKRQQSN

-869 KGSTLKGVLNNYNDR
+869 KGSALKGVLNNYNDR

>member
-10 LRGQDDLSKTIQG
+10 LRGQDDLSKTLQG

-71 QGLNKND
+71 QGLDKND
-78 LFRTMTQQAGE
+78 LFRSMTQQAGE
-89 MSDSMADANQ
+89 MSDAMADANQ

-122 GGASLVTGAMGLL
+122 GSASLVTGAMGLL

-307 SAMDG
+307 SAMEG

-347 QQALVETYKK
+347 QQALVDTYKK

-413 NAYRNRQAVQKKNQR
+413 NAYRSRQAVQKKNQR

-447 VDNTAIANKTL
+447 IDNTAIANKTL

-463 TGKNTGKGG
+463 TSKNTGKGG
-472 GRTTTTKTTPKTTPK
+472 HTTKTTPKTTPK
-487 TDKTEIFNPDSL
+487 PDKTEVFDPSSL

-519 NTDAVEKY
+519 STDAVEKY

-563 KLKELED
+563 KLKKLED
-570 KRTKINVDDTDSI
+570 KRTKIDVDDTDSI

-609 KSEPSIKVEKESDNY
+609 KSEPTIKAEKESDNY

-665 ELNSQLENLGLQK
+665 DLNSQLEDLGLQT
-678 IDLEVDDS
+678 IDLEIDDD

-701 TLQNVTRSMSGECG
+701 TLQNVTKSMSGECG

-793 FVGAGLATVAT
+793 FLGAGLAAVAT

-826 KIVARVNAGEMVL
+826 NIVARVNAGEMVL
-839 NKRQQGN
+839 NKRQQSN

-869 KGSTLKGVLNNYNDR
+869 KGSALKGVLNNYNDR

>member
-10 LRGQDDLSKTIQG
+10 LRGQDDLTKTING

-33 KALKLDLIKKEFDRI
+33 KAAKLDLIKKEFDRI

-59 RQVKALLGEMNM
+59 RQIKGLLGEMNM
-71 QGLNKND
+71 NGLDKND
-78 LFRTMTQQAGE
+78 LFKSMTQQAGE
-89 MSDSMADANQ
+89 MSDAMGDANQ

-135 GIEDEKVQQA
+135 GVEDEKVQQA

-185 ASTATNTVAEG
+185 ASTAGNTVAEG

-267 YSKKVSSSTGELVGK
+267 YSNKVSSSTGELVGK

-307 SAMDG
+307 SAMDN

-326 FVENTSRVVAA
+326 FVSNTSRVVAA

-347 QQALVETYKK
+347 QQALVDTYKK
-357 YYEQKNRHDT
+357 YYQQKNRHDT
-367 STGDYYYKVKPGDKI
+367 STGDYYYKVKTGDKI

-397 SGWSSYTLS
+397 SGWSEYTLT

-413 NAYRNRQAVQKKNQR
+413 NAYRSKQAVQKKNQR

-435 LKKSTDFYTDII
+435 LKKDTDFYTDII

-458 TSGKK
+458 KGGKHTSKH
-463 TGKNTGKGG
+463 TGKGG
-472 GRTTTTKTTPKTTPK
+472 GHTTKTTPKTTPK
-487 TDKTEIFNPDSL
+487 PDKTEVFDPSSL

-506 SKLQEEQGKLNPL
+506 SKLQEEQSKLNPL
-519 NTDAVEKY
+519 NTEAVEKY
-527 KNAIEETKKKI
+527 KNAIEDTKKKI
-538 EQTKIKL
+538 ESTKIKL

-555 NSLDALED
+555 NSLDSLED

-570 KRTKINVDDTDSI
+570 KRTKIDVDDTDSVA
-583 SKINADIDVMK
+583 KINADIDVMK

-609 KSEPSIKVEKESDNY
+609 KSEPTIKAEKESDNY
-624 TKGSNEDKRLS
+624 KQGSNEDKRLS
-635 YNNAQTKVSTMKQDF
+635 YNNAQTKVSTMRQDF

-665 ELNSQLENLGLQK
+665 DLNKQLEDLGLQK
-678 IDLEVDDS
+678 IDLEVDDD

-701 TLQNVTRSMSGECG
+701 TLANVTQSMSGECG

-720 FSQLAEILGDENADS
+720 FAQLAEILGDENADS

-821 SHSGD
+821 SHTGD
-826 KIVARVNAGEMVL
+826 KVLARVNAGEMVL
-839 NKRQQGN
+839 NKRQQSN
-846 LFNLLDGNGIGHNTG
+846 LFNLLDGNGIGQNTN

-869 KGSTLKGVLNNYNDR
+869 KGSALKGVLNNYNDR

>member
-10 LRGQDDLSKTIQG
+10 LRGQDDLSRTLQG

-33 KALKLDLIKKEFDRI
+33 KAAKLDLIKKEFDRI

-267 YSKKVSSSTGELVGK
+267 YNKKVSSSTGELVGK
-282 YQVLRREWLSL
+282 YQVLRRQWLSL

-301 WIENNQ
+301 WIEDNQ
-307 SAMDG
+307 SAMDS
-312 LGLSVNNL
+312 LGLSVNSL

-347 QQALVETYKK
+347 QQALVDTYKK

-367 STGDYYYKVKPGDKI
+367 STGDFYYKVKAGDKI
-382 NQDEAKAAGLGKGDG
+382 SNDEARAAGVGRGDG
-397 SGWSSYTLS
+397 GGLTSYKLTG
-406 KQGAAKV
+406 QGAKKI
-413 NAYRNRQAVQKKNQR
+413 NAYRNKQAAQLRKQR
-428 NNKLDTD
+428 NDKLDTD

-458 TSGKK
+458 RSGKK
-463 TGKNTGKGG
+463 TGKHTGKGG
-472 GRTTTTKTTPKTTPK
+472 GHTTKTTPK
-487 TDKTEIFNPDSL
+487 TDKTEVYNPDSL

-519 NTDAVEKY
+519 NTESVEKY

-555 NSLDALED
+555 NSLDSLEE

-609 KSEPSIKVEKESDNY
+609 KSEPSIKAEKESDNY

-665 ELNSQLENLGLQK
+665 ELNSQLEDLGLQK
-678 IDLEVDDS
+678 IDLEVDDD

-701 TLQNVTRSMSGECG
+701 TLANVTQSMSGECG

-720 FSQLAEILGDENADS
+720 FAQLAEILGDENADS

-793 FVGAGLATVAT
+793 FVGAGLAAVAT
-804 TISTLKG
+804 TISTIKG

-839 NKRQQGN
+839 NKRQQSN
-846 LFNLLDGNGIGHNTG
+846 LFNLLDGNGIGHNAN

-869 KGSTLKGVLNNYNDR
+869 KGSALKGVLNNYNDR

>member
-10 LRGQDDLSKTIQG
+10 LRGQDDLTKTLQG

-33 KALKLDLIKKEFDRI
+33 KAAKLDLIKKEFDRI

-78 LFRTMTQQAGE
+78 LFKSMTQQAGE
-89 MSDSMADANQ
+89 MSDAMGDANQ

-267 YSKKVSSSTGELVGK
+267 YNKKVSSSTGELVGK
-282 YQVLRREWLSL
+282 YQVLRRQWLSL
-293 KTTAEKTK
+293 KTTAEKIK
-301 WIENNQ
+301 WIEANQ
-307 SAMDG
+307 SAMDS
-312 LGLSVNNL
+312 LGLSVNSL

-326 FVENTSRVVAA
+326 FVENTSKVVAA

-347 QQALVETYKK
+347 QQSLVETYKK

-367 STGDYYYKVKPGDKI
+367 STGDYYYKVKTGDKI

-397 SGWSSYTLS
+397 SGWSSYTLT

-458 TSGKK
+458 ASGKK
-463 TGKNTGKGG
+463 TGKHSTKGG
-472 GRTTTTKTTPKTTPK
+472 GHTTKTTPKTTPK
-487 TDKTEIFNPDSL
+487 PDKTEVYNPDSL

-519 NTDAVEKY
+519 NTESVEKY

-570 KRTKINVDDTDSI
+570 KRTKINVDDVDSI

-594 KDIEKKKVKLGIEVE
+594 KDIEKKKIKLGIETE
-609 KSEPSIKVEKESDNY
+609 KSEPTIKAEKESDNY
-624 TKGSNEDKRLS
+624 KQGSNEDKRLS

-678 IDLEVDDS
+678 IDLEVDDD

-696 KELKE
+696 KNLKE
-701 TLQNVTRSMSGECG
+701 TLANVTQSMSGECG

-720 FSQLAEILGDENADS
+720 FAQLAEILGDENADS

-743 VTMGEA
+743 VTMGDA

-764 VMAAIGQ
+764 VMAAVGQ

-781 QAASLG
+781 QAAALG
-787 PFGWLA
+787 PFGWIA
-793 FVGAGLATVAT
+793 FLGAGLAAVAT
-804 TISTLKG
+804 TISTIKG

-826 KIVARVNAGEMVL
+826 NIVARVNAGEMVL
-839 NKRQQGN
+839 NKRQQSN
-846 LFNLLDGNGIGHNTG
+846 LFNLLDGNGIGQNAN

-869 KGSTLKGVLNNYNDR
+869 KGSALKGVLNNYNDR

>member
-10 LRGQDDLSKTIQG
+10 LRGQDDLSRTLQG

-33 KALKLDLIKKEFDRI
+33 KAAKLDLIKREFDRI

-185 ASTATNTVAEG
+185 ASTAANTVAEG

-255 KAVSDG
+255 KAVSDA

-367 STGDYYYKVKPGDKI
+367 STGDFYYKVKAGDKI
-382 NQDEAKAAGLGKGDG
+382 DKDEARAVGVGKGDG
-397 SGWSSYTLS
+397 SGWSEYTLT

-458 TSGKK
+458 TGGKK
-463 TGKNTGKGG
+463 TGKHTGKGG
-472 GRTTTTKTTPKTTPK
+472 GGHTPKTTPK

-506 SKLQEEQGKLNPL
+506 SKLQDEQGKLNPL

-555 NSLDALED
+555 NSLDSLED

-583 SKINADIDVMK
+583 SRINADIDVMK
-594 KDIEKKKVKLGIEVE
+594 KDIEKKKIKLGIETE
-609 KSEPSIKVEKESDNY
+609 KSEPSIKAEKESDNY

-635 YNNAQTKVSTMKQDF
+635 YNNAQSKVSTMKQDF
-650 EIGIIGKDEFDSQLK
+650 EIGIINKDEFDSQLK
-665 ELNSQLENLGLQK
+665 ELNSQLEDLGLQK
-678 IDLEVDDS
+678 IDLEVDDG
-686 GTIVDTSDRL
+686 GTIVDTSDRM

-701 TLQNVTRSMSGECG
+701 TLANVTKSMSGECG

-793 FVGAGLATVAT
+793 FVGAGLAAVAT
-804 TISTLKG
+804 TISTIKG

-839 NKRQQGN
+839 NKRQQSN
-846 LFNLLDGNGIGHNTG
+846 LFNLLDGNGIGQNAN

-869 KGSTLKGVLNNYNDR
+869 KGSALKGVLNNYNDR

>member
-33 KALKLDLIKKEFDRI
+33 KAAKLDLIKKEFVRI

-59 RQVKALLGEMNM
+59 RQIKGLLGEMNM
-71 QGLNKND
+71 QGLDKND
-78 LFRTMTQQAGE
+78 LFKSMTQQAGE
-89 MSDSMADANQ
+89 MSDAMGDANQ

-196 ANAAATGIST
+196 ANAAATSIST

-293 KTTAEKTK
+293 KTTVEKTK
-301 WIENNQ
+301 WLENNQ

-326 FVENTSRVVAA
+326 FVSNTSRVVAA

-347 QQALVETYKK
+347 QQALVDTYKK

-367 STGDYYYKVKPGDKI
+367 STGDYYYKVKTGDKI

-397 SGWSSYTLS
+397 SGWSSYTLT

-413 NAYRNRQAVQKKNQR
+413 NAYRSRQAVQKKYQR
-428 NNKLDTD
+428 NNKLDSD

-472 GRTTTTKTTPKTTPK
+472 HTTKTTPK
-487 TDKTEIFNPDSL
+487 TDKTEVFDPSSL

-555 NSLDALED
+555 NSLDSLED
-563 KLKELED
+563 KLKELET

-609 KSEPSIKVEKESDNY
+609 KSEPSIKAEKESDNY

-678 IDLEVDDS
+678 IDLEVDDD

-696 KELKE
+696 KNLKE
-701 TLQNVTRSMSGECG
+701 TLANVTKSMSGECG

-764 VMAAIGQ
+764 VMAAVGQ

-793 FVGAGLATVAT
+793 FLGAGLAAVAT
-804 TISTLKG
+804 TISTIKG

-826 KIVARVNAGEMVL
+826 KVLARVNAGEMVL
-839 NKRQQGN
+839 NKRQQSN
-846 LFNLLDGNGIGHNTG
+846 LFNLLDGNGIGQNTN

-869 KGSTLKGVLNNYNDR
+869 KGSALKGVLNNYNDK

>member
-33 KALKLDLIKKEFDRI
+33 KAAKLDLIKKEFDRI

-89 MSDSMADANQ
+89 MSDAMGDANQ

-135 GIEDEKVQQA
+135 GIEDEKIQQA

-206 VARNAWNVTVAI
+206 IARNAWNVTVAI

-228 LVLVAAAGLVTY
+228 LVMVAAAGLVTY

-255 KAVSDG
+255 KAVSDA

-267 YSKKVSSSTGELVGK
+267 YSKKVASSTGELVGK
-282 YQVLRREWLSL
+282 YQVLSREWLSL

-301 WIENNQ
+301 WIEDNQ

-326 FVENTSRVVAA
+326 FVSNTSRVVAA

-347 QQALVETYKK
+347 QQALVDTYKK

-367 STGDYYYKVKPGDKI
+367 STGDYYYKVKTGDKI

-397 SGWSSYTLS
+397 SGWSSYTLT

-413 NAYRNRQAVQKKNQR
+413 NAYRSRQAVQKKNQR

-447 VDNTAIANKTL
+447 VDNTEIANKTL

-463 TGKNTGKGG
+463 TGKHTVKGG
-472 GRTTTTKTTPKTTPK
+472 HTTPKTTPK
-487 TDKTEIFNPDSL
+487 PDKTEVFDPSSL

-519 NTDAVEKY
+519 STDAVEKY

-609 KSEPSIKVEKESDNY
+609 KSEPTIKAEKESDNY
-624 TKGSNEDKRLS
+624 NKGSNEDKRLS

-665 ELNSQLENLGLQK
+665 DLNKQLEELGLQK
-678 IDLEVDDS
+678 IDLEVDDD

-701 TLQNVTRSMSGECG
+701 TLANVTKSMSGECG

-720 FSQLAEILGDENADS
+720 FAQLAEILGDENADS

-781 QAASLG
+781 QAAALG

-793 FVGAGLATVAT
+793 FLGAGLAAVAT
-804 TISTLKG
+804 TISTIKG

-821 SHSGD
+821 SHTGD
-826 KIVARVNAGEMVL
+826 KVLARVNAGEMVL
-839 NKRQQGN
+839 NKRQQSN
-846 LFNLLDGNGIGHNTG
+846 LFNLLDGNGIGQNAN

-869 KGSTLKGVLNNYNDR
+869 KGSALKGVLNNYNDR

>member
-33 KALKLDLIKKEFDRI
+33 KAAKLDLIKKEFDRI

-89 MSDSMADANQ
+89 MSDAMGDANQ

-135 GIEDEKVQQA
+135 GIEDEKIQQA

-206 VARNAWNVTVAI
+206 IARNAWNVTVAI

-228 LVLVAAAGLVTY
+228 LVMVAAAGLVTY

-255 KAVSDG
+255 KAVSDA

-267 YSKKVSSSTGELVGK
+267 YSKKVASSTGELVGK
-282 YQVLRREWLSL
+282 YQVLSREWLSL

-301 WIENNQ
+301 WIEDNQ

-326 FVENTSRVVAA
+326 FVSNTSRVVAA

-347 QQALVETYKK
+347 QQALVDTYKK

-367 STGDYYYKVKPGDKI
+367 STGDYYYKVKTGDKI

-397 SGWSSYTLS
+397 SGWSSYTLT

-413 NAYRNRQAVQKKNQR
+413 NAYRSRQAVQKKNQR

-447 VDNTAIANKTL
+447 VDNTEIANKTL

-463 TGKNTGKGG
+463 TGKHTVKGG
-472 GRTTTTKTTPKTTPK
+472 HTTPKTTPK
-487 TDKTEIFNPDSL
+487 PDKTEVFDPSSL

-519 NTDAVEKY
+519 STDAVEKY

-538 EQTKIKL
+538 ESTKIKL

-609 KSEPSIKVEKESDNY
+609 KSEPTIKAEKESDNY
-624 TKGSNEDKRLS
+624 NKGSNEDKRLS

-665 ELNSQLENLGLQK
+665 DLNKQLEELGLQK
-678 IDLEVDDS
+678 IDLEVDDD

-701 TLQNVTRSMSGECG
+701 TLANVTKSMSGECG

-720 FSQLAEILGDENADS
+720 FAQLAEILGDENADS

-781 QAASLG
+781 QAAALG

-793 FVGAGLATVAT
+793 FLGAGLAAVAT
-804 TISTLKG
+804 TISTIKG

-821 SHSGD
+821 SHTGD
-826 KIVARVNAGEMVL
+826 KVLARVNAGEMVL
-839 NKRQQGN
+839 NKRQQSN
-846 LFNLLDGNGIGHNTG
+846 LFNLLDGNGIGQNAN

-869 KGSTLKGVLNNYNDR
+869 KGSALKGVLNNYNDR

>member
-10 LRGQDDLSKTIQG
+10 LRGQDDLTKTIQG

-33 KALKLDLIKKEFDRI
+33 KAAKLDLIKREFDRI

-78 LFRTMTQQAGE
+78 LFRSMTQQAGE
-89 MSDSMADANQ
+89 MSDAMGDANQ

-326 FVENTSRVVAA
+326 FVSNTSRVVAA

-367 STGDYYYKVKPGDKI
+367 STGDYYYKVKTGDKI

-397 SGWSSYTLS
+397 SGWTSYTLT

-458 TSGKK
+458 TNGKK
-463 TGKNTGKGG
+463 TGKHSTKGG
-472 GRTTTTKTTPKTTPK
+472 GHTTTTKTTPKT
-487 TDKTEIFNPDSL
+487 DKTEVFDPNSL

-519 NTDAVEKY
+519 NTEAVEKY

-570 KRTKINVDDTDSI
+570 KRTKINVDDVDSI

-594 KDIEKKKVKLGIEVE
+594 KDIEDKKIKLGIETE
-609 KSEPSIKVEKESDNY
+609 KSEPTIKAEKESDNY
-624 TKGSNEDKRLS
+624 KQGSNEDKRLS

-650 EIGIIGKDEFDSQLK
+650 EIGIINKDEFDSQLK
-665 ELNSQLENLGLQK
+665 ELNSQLEDLGLQK
-678 IDLEVDDS
+678 IDLEVDDD

-701 TLQNVTRSMSGECG
+701 TLANVTQSMSGECG

-720 FSQLAEILGDENADS
+720 FAQLAEILGNENADS

-743 VTMGEA
+743 VTMGDA

-764 VMAAIGQ
+764 VMAAVGQ

-781 QAASLG
+781 QAAALG
-787 PFGWLA
+787 PFGWIA
-793 FVGAGLATVAT
+793 FLGAGLAAVAT
-804 TISTLKG
+804 TISTIKG

-839 NKRQQGN
+839 NKRQQSN
-846 LFNLLDGNGIGHNTG
+846 LFNLLDGNGIGQNAN

-869 KGSTLKGVLNNYNDR
+869 KGSALKGVLNNYNDR

>member
-71 QGLNKND
+71 QGLDKND
-78 LFRTMTQQAGE
+78 LFRSMTQQAGE
-89 MSDSMADANQ
+89 MSDAMADANQ

-255 KAVSDG
+255 KAVSDA

-307 SAMDG
+307 SAMDN

-326 FVENTSRVVAA
+326 FVSNTSRVVAA

-347 QQALVETYKK
+347 QQALVDTYKK

-397 SGWSSYTLS
+397 SGWSSYTLT

-413 NAYRNRQAVQKKNQR
+413 NAYRNKQAVQKKNQR

-458 TSGKK
+458 KGGKHTS
-463 TGKNTGKGG
+463 KNTVKGG
-472 GRTTTTKTTPKTTPK
+472 HTTKTTPKTTPK

-519 NTDAVEKY
+519 STDAVEKY

-563 KLKELED
+563 KLKKLED
-570 KRTKINVDDTDSI
+570 KRTKIDVDDTDSI

-609 KSEPSIKVEKESDNY
+609 KSEPTIKAEKESDNY

-665 ELNSQLENLGLQK
+665 DLNSQLENLGLQT
-678 IDLEVDDS
+678 IDLEIDDD

-701 TLQNVTRSMSGECG
+701 TLANVTKSMSGECG

-781 QAASLG
+781 QAAALG

-793 FVGAGLATVAT
+793 FLGAGLAAVAT

-821 SHSGD
+821 SHTGD
-826 KIVARVNAGEMVL
+826 KVLARVNAGEMVL
-839 NKRQQGN
+839 NKRQQSN

-869 KGSTLKGVLNNYNDR
+869 KGSALKGVLNNYNDR

>member
-10 LRGQDDLSKTIQG
+10 LRGQDDLTKTING

-33 KALKLDLIKKEFDRI
+33 KAAKLDLIKKEFDRI
-48 KDSSMPLKRQL
+48 KDSSMPLKKQL

-78 LFRTMTQQAGE
+78 LFKTMTQQAGE
-89 MSDSMADANQ
+89 MSDAMGDANQ

-185 ASTATNTVAEG
+185 ASTAANTVAEG

-267 YSKKVSSSTGELVGK
+267 YNKKVSSSTGELVGK

-326 FVENTSRVVAA
+326 FVSNTSRVVAA

-347 QQALVETYKK
+347 QQALVDTYKK

-367 STGDYYYKVKPGDKI
+367 STGDYYYKVKTGDKI
-382 NQDEAKAAGLGKGDG
+382 NQNEAKAAGLGKGDG

-413 NAYRNRQAVQKKNQR
+413 NAYRSRQAVQKKNQR
-428 NNKLDTD
+428 NNKLDSD
-435 LKKSTDFYTDII
+435 LKKSTDYYTDII

-458 TSGKK
+458 RSGKK
-463 TGKNTGKGG
+463 TVKNTVKGG
-472 GRTTTTKTTPKTTPK
+472 GHTTKTTPKTTPK
-487 TDKTEIFNPDSL
+487 PDKTEVFDPASL

-506 SKLQEEQGKLNPL
+506 SKLQEEQSKLNPL
-519 NTDAVEKY
+519 NTEAVEKY

-538 EQTKIKL
+538 EDTKIKL
-545 GIEVDEKADE
+545 GIEVDEK
-555 NSLDALED
+555 S
-563 KLKELED
+563 
-570 KRTKINVDDTDSI
+570 
-583 SKINADIDVMK
+583 
-594 KDIEKKKVKLGIEVE
+594 VE
-609 KSEPSIKVEKESDNY
+609 KSEATIKAVKESDY
-624 TKGSNEDKRLS
+624 FGKGSNEDKRLS

-665 ELNSQLENLGLQK
+665 ELNSQLEDLGLQK
-678 IDLEVDDS
+678 IDLEIDDD

-720 FSQLAEILGDENADS
+720 FSKLAEILGDENADS

-793 FVGAGLATVAT
+793 FLGAGLAAVAT
-804 TISTLKG
+804 TISTIKG

-821 SHSGD
+821 SHTGD
-826 KIVARVNAGEMVL
+826 KVLARVNAGEMVL
-839 NKRQQGN
+839 NKRQQSN
-846 LFNLLDGNGIGHNTG
+846 LFNLLDGNGIGQNAN

>member
-1 MASADLIMK
+1 MANADLIMK
-10 LRGQDDLSKTIQG
+10 LRGQDDLSKTLQG

-59 RQVKALLGEMNM
+59 RQIKGLLGEMNM
-71 QGLNKND
+71 QGLDKND

-160 AIANVLNKDSILM
+160 AIANVLNEDSILM

-185 ASTATNTVAEG
+185 ASTAANTVAEG
-196 ANAAATGIST
+196 ANATATGIST

-255 KAVSDG
+255 KAVSDA

-267 YSKKVSSSTGELVGK
+267 YNKKVSSSTGELVGK
-282 YQVLRREWLSL
+282 YQVLRRQWMAL

-326 FVENTSRVVAA
+326 FVSNTSRVVAA

-347 QQALVETYKK
+347 QQALVDTYKK

-367 STGDYYYKVKPGDKI
+367 STGDYYYKVKTGDKI

-397 SGWSSYTLS
+397 SGWSEYTLS

-413 NAYRNRQAVQKKNQR
+413 NAYRSRQAVLKKNQR

-458 TSGKK
+458 TRGKK

-472 GRTTTTKTTPKTTPK
+472 GHTTKTTPKP
-487 TDKTEIFNPDSL
+487 DKTEVFDPSSL

-519 NTDAVEKY
+519 NTESVEKY

-538 EQTKIKL
+538 EETKIKL
-545 GIEVDEKADE
+545 GVEVDEKADE

-570 KRTKINVDDTDSI
+570 KRTKINVDDTDSVA
-583 SKINADIDVMK
+583 KINADIDVMK
-594 KDIEKKKVKLGIEVE
+594 KDIEKKKIKLGIETE
-609 KSEPSIKVEKESDNY
+609 KSEPTIKAEKESDNY
-624 TKGSNEDKRLS
+624 KQGSNEDKRLS
-635 YNNAQTKVSTMKQDF
+635 YNNAQSKVSTMKSDF
-650 EIGIIGKDEFDSQLK
+650 EIGIINKDEFDSQLK
-665 ELNSQLENLGLQK
+665 ELNSQLEDLGLQK
-678 IDLEVDDS
+678 IDLEVDDD

-701 TLQNVTRSMSGECG
+701 TLANVTQSMSGECG
-715 QMVEQ
+715 QMIEQ
-720 FSQLAEILGDENADS
+720 FAKLAEILGDENADS

-781 QAASLG
+781 QAAALG

-826 KIVARVNAGEMVL
+826 KVLARVNAGEMVL
-839 NKRQQGN
+839 NKRQQSN
-846 LFNLLDGNGIGHNTG
+846 LFNLLDGNGIGQNAN

>member
-10 LRGQDDLSKTIQG
+10 LRGQDDLSRTLQG

-33 KALKLDLIKKEFDRI
+33 KALKLDLIKREFDRI

-71 QGLNKND
+71 QGLDKND
-78 LFRTMTQQAGE
+78 LFRSMTQQAGE
-89 MSDSMADANQ
+89 MSDAMADANQ

-122 GGASLVTGAMGLL
+122 GSASLVTGAMGLL

-267 YSKKVSSSTGELVGK
+267 YNKKVSSSTGELVGK
-282 YQVLRREWLSL
+282 YQVLRRQWMAL

-301 WIENNQ
+301 WIVNNQ
-307 SAMDG
+307 SAMDN

-347 QQALVETYKK
+347 QQALVDTYKK

-367 STGDYYYKVKPGDKI
+367 STGDFYHVAKAGDKI
-382 NQDEAKAAGLGKGDG
+382 DNDEARAAGLGRGDG
-397 SGWSSYTLS
+397 GGGLSSYKLS
-406 KQGAAKV
+406 AQGAAKV
-413 NAYRNRQAVQKKNQR
+413 NAYRIRQAKAKRDQR
-428 NNKLDTD
+428 NNKLESD
-435 LKKSTDFYTDII
+435 LKKNTDYYSDII
-447 VDNTAIANKTL
+447 VENNAIANKTL
-458 TSGKK
+458 TGGKK
-463 TGKNTGKGG
+463 TGKHTGKGG

-487 TDKTEIFNPDSL
+487 PDKTEVFDPLSL

-506 SKLQEEQGKLNPL
+506 SKLQEEQSKLNPL
-519 NTDAVEKY
+519 NTEAVEKY

-538 EQTKIKL
+538 EATKIKL
-545 GIEVDEKADE
+545 GIEVDEK
-555 NSLDALED
+555 S
-563 KLKELED
+563 
-570 KRTKINVDDTDSI
+570 
-583 SKINADIDVMK
+583 
-594 KDIEKKKVKLGIEVE
+594 VE
-609 KSEPSIKVEKESDNY
+609 KSEATIKEAKLSDNFN
-624 TKGSNEDKRLS
+624 KGSNEDKRLS
-635 YNNAQTKVSTMKQDF
+635 YNNAQSKVSTMKSDF
-650 EIGIIGKDEFDSQLK
+650 EIGIINKDEFDSQLRD
-665 ELNSQLENLGLQK
+665 LNSQLEELGLQT
-678 IDLEVDDS
+678 IDLEIDDD
-686 GTIVDTSDRL
+686 GTIYDTSDRL
-696 KELKE
+696 KALQE
-701 TLQNVTRSMSGECG
+701 TLANVTQSMSGECG

-720 FSQLAEILGDENADS
+720 FSQLAEIIGDENADS

-781 QAASLG
+781 QAAALG

-793 FVGAGLATVAT
+793 FVGAGLAAVAT

-821 SHSGD
+821 SHTGD
-826 KIVARVNAGEMVL
+826 KVLARVNAGEMVL
-839 NKRQQGN
+839 NKRQQSN
-846 LFNLLDGNGIGHNTG
+846 LFNLLDGNGIGYSANS
-861 GGKVEFVI
+861 GKVEFVI
-869 KGSTLKGVLNNYNDR
+869 KGSTLKGVLNNYNDM

>member
-10 LRGQDDLSKTIQG
+10 LRGQDDLTKTIKG

-33 KALKLDLIKKEFDRI
+33 KAAKLDLIKKEFDRI
-48 KDSSMPLKRQL
+48 KDSSIPVKRQL
-59 RQVKALLGEMNM
+59 RQVKELLAEMNM
-71 QGLNKND
+71 QGLDKND
-78 LFRTMTQQAGE
+78 LFKSMTQQAGE
-89 MSDSMADANQ
+89 MSDAMGDANQ

-135 GIEDEKVQQA
+135 GVEDEKVQQA

-173 LRIKKIMMDANT
+173 LRVKKIMMDANT

-255 KAVSDG
+255 KAVSDS

-347 QQALVETYKK
+347 QQALVDTYKK
-357 YYEQKNRHDT
+357 YYEKKNRHDT
-367 STGDYYYKVKPGDKI
+367 STGDYYYKVKGGQTISKR
-382 NQDEAKAAGLGKGDG
+382 EAMNAGVKVDTLGWTTDH
-397 SGWSSYTLS
+397 TLTDDDA
-406 KQGAAKV
+406 KKV
-413 NAYRNRQAVQKKNQR
+413 NAYRNRQALQKKNQR
-428 NNKLDTD
+428 NNKLDSD
-435 LKKSTDFYTDII
+435 LKKNTDYYTDII
-447 VDNTAIANKTL
+447 VENNAIANKTL
-458 TSGKK
+458 TVGKK
-463 TGKNTGKGG
+463 TGKHTGKGG
-472 GRTTTTKTTPKTTPK
+472 GHTTTTTPKTTPK
-487 TDKTEIFNPDSL
+487 PDKTEVFDPASL

-506 SKLQEEQGKLNPL
+506 SKLQEEQAKLNPL
-519 NTDAVEKY
+519 NTEAVEKY

-538 EQTKIKL
+538 EDTKIKL
-545 GIEVDEKADE
+545 GIEVDEK
-555 NSLDALED
+555 S
-563 KLKELED
+563 
-570 KRTKINVDDTDSI
+570 
-583 SKINADIDVMK
+583 
-594 KDIEKKKVKLGIEVE
+594 VE
-609 KSEPSIKVEKESDNY
+609 KSEATIKAEKVSDNFGR
-624 TKGSNEDKRLS
+624 GSNEDKRLS
-635 YNNAQTKVSTMKQDF
+635 YNNAQTKVSTMKSDF
-650 EIGIIGKDEFDSQLK
+650 EIGIINKDEFDSQLRD
-665 ELNSQLENLGLQK
+665 LNKQLEELGLQT
-678 IDLEVDDS
+678 IDLEIDDN
-686 GTIVDTSDRL
+686 GTIYDTSDRL
-696 KELKE
+696 KALQE
-701 TLQNVTRSMSGECG
+701 TLANVTQSMSGECG

-720 FSQLAEILGDENADS
+720 FAQLAEILGDENADS

-781 QAASLG
+781 QAAALG

-839 NKRQQGN
+839 NKRQQSN
-846 LFNLLDGNGIGHNTG
+846 LFNLLDGNGIGQNAN

-869 KGSTLKGVLNNYNDR
+869 KGSALKGVLNNYNDR

>member
-10 LRGQDDLSKTIQG
+10 LRGQDDLSRTLQG

-196 ANAAATGIST
+196 ANAAATSIST

-255 KAVSDG
+255 KAVSDA

-326 FVENTSRVVAA
+326 FVSNTSRVVAA

-347 QQALVETYKK
+347 QQALVDTYKK

-367 STGDYYYKVKPGDKI
+367 STGDYYYKVKTGDKI

-397 SGWSSYTLS
+397 SGWSSYTLT

-413 NAYRNRQAVQKKNQR
+413 NAYRSRQAVQKKYQR
-428 NNKLDTD
+428 NNKLDSD

-472 GRTTTTKTTPKTTPK
+472 GHTTKTTTKP
-487 TDKTEIFNPDSL
+487 DKTEVFDPSSL

-506 SKLQEEQGKLNPL
+506 SKLQEEQGKLNPI

-563 KLKELED
+563 KLNELET

-594 KDIEKKKVKLGIEVE
+594 KDIEKKKIKLGIETE
-609 KSEPSIKVEKESDNY
+609 KSEPSIKAEKESDNY

-650 EIGIIGKDEFDSQLK
+650 EIGIINKDEFDSQLK
-665 ELNSQLENLGLQK
+665 DLNSQLEDLGLQK
-678 IDLEVDDS
+678 IDFEVDDD

-749 LQKIGGDGMVAKVGA
+749 LQKIGDDGMVAKVGA

-781 QAASLG
+781 QAAALG

-839 NKRQQGN
+839 NKRQQSN

-869 KGSTLKGVLNNYNDR
+869 KGSALKGVLNNYNDR

>member
-1 MASADLIMK
+1 MT
-10 LRGQDDLSKTIQG
+10 KTING

-33 KALKLDLIKKEFDRI
+33 KAAKLDLIKKEFDRI

-59 RQVKALLGEMNM
+59 RQIKGLLGEMNM

-78 LFRTMTQQAGE
+78 LFKSMTQQAGE
-89 MSDSMADANQ
+89 MSDAMGDANQ

-160 AIANVLNKDSILM
+160 AIANVLNKDSNLM

-185 ASTATNTVAEG
+185 ASTAANTVAEG

-255 KAVSDG
+255 KAVSDA

-326 FVENTSRVVAA
+326 FVSNTSRVVAA

-347 QQALVETYKK
+347 QQALVDTYKK

-367 STGDYYYKVKPGDKI
+367 STGDYYYKVKTGDKI

-397 SGWSSYTLS
+397 SGWSSYTLT

-413 NAYRNRQAVQKKNQR
+413 NAYRSRQAVQKKNQR

-458 TSGKK
+458 RSGKK

-472 GRTTTTKTTPKTTPK
+472 GHTTKTTPK
-487 TDKTEIFNPDSL
+487 TDKTEVFDPSSL

-519 NTDAVEKY
+519 NAEAVEKY

-538 EQTKIKL
+538 EETKIKL
-545 GIEVDEKADE
+545 GIEVDEKADK

-570 KRTKINVDDTDSI
+570 KRTKIDVDDTDSI

-609 KSEPSIKVEKESDNY
+609 KSEPTIKAEKESDNY
-624 TKGSNEDKRLS
+624 KQGSNEDKRLS

-665 ELNSQLENLGLQK
+665 DLNSQLEDLGLQK
-678 IDLEVDDS
+678 IDLEIDDD

-701 TLQNVTRSMSGECG
+701 TLANVTQSMSGECG

-764 VMAAIGQ
+764 VMAAVGQ

-781 QAASLG
+781 QAAALG

-793 FVGAGLATVAT
+793 FLGAGLAAVAT
-804 TISTLKG
+804 TISTIKG
-811 FAEGGIIEGA
+811 FAEGGIIEGS

-839 NKRQQGN
+839 NKRQQSN
-846 LFNLLDGNGIGHNTG
+846 LFNLLDGNGIGQNAN

>member
-33 KALKLDLIKKEFDRI
+33 KAAKLDLIKKEFDRI

-78 LFRTMTQQAGE
+78 LFKSMTQQAGE
-89 MSDSMADANQ
+89 MSDAMGDANQ

-122 GGASLVTGAMGLL
+122 GSASLVTGAMGLL
-135 GIEDEKVQQA
+135 GIEDEKIQQA

-206 VARNAWNVTVAI
+206 IARNAWNVTVAI

-228 LVLVAAAGLVTY
+228 LVMVAAAGLVTY

-255 KAVSDG
+255 KAVSDA

-307 SAMDG
+307 SAMDS

-326 FVENTSRVVAA
+326 FVSNTSRVVAA

-347 QQALVETYKK
+347 QQALVDTYKK

-367 STGDYYYKVKPGDKI
+367 STGDYYYKVKTGDKI

-397 SGWSSYTLS
+397 SGWSSYTLT

-413 NAYRNRQAVQKKNQR
+413 NAYRSRQAVQKKNQR

-447 VDNTAIANKTL
+447 VDNTEIANKTL

-463 TGKNTGKGG
+463 TGKHTVKGG
-472 GRTTTTKTTPKTTPK
+472 HTTPKTTPK
-487 TDKTEIFNPDSL
+487 PDKTEVFDPSSL

-519 NTDAVEKY
+519 STDAVEKY

-609 KSEPSIKVEKESDNY
+609 KSEPTIKAEKESDNY
-624 TKGSNEDKRLS
+624 KQGSNEDKRLS

-665 ELNSQLENLGLQK
+665 DLNSQLENLGLQK
-678 IDLEVDDS
+678 IDLEVDDD

-701 TLQNVTRSMSGECG
+701 TLANVTQSMSGECG

-720 FSQLAEILGDENADS
+720 FAKLAEILGDENADS

-781 QAASLG
+781 QAAALG

-804 TISTLKG
+804 TISTIKG

-821 SHSGD
+821 SHTGD
-826 KIVARVNAGEMVL
+826 KVLARVNAGEMVL
-839 NKRQQGN
+839 NKRQQSN
-846 LFNLLDGNGIGHNTG
+846 LFNLLDGNGIGQNAN

-869 KGSTLKGVLNNYNDR
+869 KGSALKGVLNNYNDR

>member
-10 LRGQDDLSKTIQG
+10 LRGQDDLTKTING

-33 KALKLDLIKKEFDRI
+33 KAAKLDLIKKEFDRI

-59 RQVKALLGEMNM
+59 RQIKGLLGEMNM
-71 QGLNKND
+71 QGLDKND
-78 LFRTMTQQAGE
+78 LFKSMTQQAGE

-185 ASTATNTVAEG
+185 ASTAANTVAEG

-255 KAVSDG
+255 KAVSDA

-307 SAMDG
+307 SAMDN

-326 FVENTSRVVAA
+326 FVSNTSRVVAA

-347 QQALVETYKK
+347 QQALVDTYKK

-367 STGDYYYKVKPGDKI
+367 STGDYYYKVKTGDKI

-413 NAYRNRQAVQKKNQR
+413 NAYRIKQANAKRNQR
-428 NNKLDTD
+428 NNKLDSD

-458 TSGKK
+458 KGGKK
-463 TGKNTGKGG
+463 TGKHTGKGG
-472 GRTTTTKTTPKTTPK
+472 GRTTTTKTTPKATPK
-487 TDKTEIFNPDSL
+487 TDKTEVFDPNSL

-545 GIEVDEKADE
+545 GIEVDEK
-555 NSLDALED
+555 S
-563 KLKELED
+563 
-570 KRTKINVDDTDSI
+570 
-583 SKINADIDVMK
+583 
-594 KDIEKKKVKLGIEVE
+594 VE
-609 KSEPSIKVEKESDNY
+609 KSEATIKAVKESDNFAI
-624 TKGSNEDKRLS
+624 GSNEDKRLS
-635 YNNAQTKVSTMKQDF
+635 YNNAQSKVSTMKSDF
-650 EIGIIGKDEFDSQLK
+650 EIGIINKEEFDSQLK
-665 ELNSQLENLGLQK
+665 ELNSQLEELGLQT
-678 IDLEVDDS
+678 IDLEIDDN
-686 GTIVDTSDRL
+686 GTIYDTSDRL
-696 KELKE
+696 KELQE
-701 TLQNVTRSMSGECG
+701 TLANVTRSMSGECG

-720 FSQLAEILGDENADS
+720 FAQLAEILGDENADS

-793 FVGAGLATVAT
+793 FVGAGLAAVAT
-804 TISTLKG
+804 TISTIKG

-839 NKRQQGN
+839 NKRQQSN
-846 LFNLLDGNGIGHNTG
+846 LFNLLDGNGIGQNAN

-869 KGSTLKGVLNNYNDR
+869 KGSALKGVLNNYNDR

>member
-1 MASADLIMK
+1 
-10 LRGQDDLSKTIQG
+10 
-23 VKAELSDTEK
+23 
-33 KALKLDLIKKEFDRI
+33 
-48 KDSSMPLKRQL
+48 
-59 RQVKALLGEMNM
+59 
-71 QGLNKND
+71 
-78 LFRTMTQQAGE
+78 
-89 MSDSMADANQ
+89 
-99 AVAAFANDTMNLE
+99 
-112 ASAQA
+112 
-117 LQLVA
+117 
-122 GGASLVTGAMGLL
+122 
-135 GIEDEKVQQA
+135 
-145 MLKVQSAISLVNGVT
+145 
-160 AIANVLNKDSILM
+160 
-173 LRIKKIMMDANT
+173 MDANT

-255 KAVSDG
+255 KAVSDA

-326 FVENTSRVVAA
+326 FVSNTSRVVAA

-347 QQALVETYKK
+347 QQALVDTYKK

-367 STGDYYYKVKPGDKI
+367 STGDYYYKVKTGDKI

-397 SGWSSYTLS
+397 SGWSEYTLT

-413 NAYRNRQAVQKKNQR
+413 NAYRSRQAVQKKNQR
-428 NNKLDTD
+428 NNKLDSD

-458 TSGKK
+458 KGGKHTSRH
-463 TGKNTGKGG
+463 TGKGG
-472 GRTTTTKTTPKTTPK
+472 GRTTTTKTTPKTTTKP
-487 TDKTEIFNPDSL
+487 DKTEVFDPSSL

-519 NTDAVEKY
+519 STEAVEKY

-538 EQTKIKL
+538 ESTKIKL

-555 NSLDALED
+555 NSLDSLED

-570 KRTKINVDDTDSI
+570 KRTKIDVDDTDSI

-594 KDIEKKKVKLGIEVE
+594 KDIEKKKIKLGIETE
-609 KSEPSIKVEKESDNY
+609 KSEPTIKAEKESDNY

-650 EIGIIGKDEFDSQLK
+650 EIGIINKDEFDSQLK
-665 ELNSQLENLGLQK
+665 DLNSQLEDLGLQK
-678 IDLEVDDS
+678 IDLEVDDD

-701 TLQNVTRSMSGECG
+701 TLANVTKSMSGECG

-720 FSQLAEILGDENADS
+720 FAQLAEILGDENADS

-781 QAASLG
+781 QAAALG

-826 KIVARVNAGEMVL
+826 KVLAMVNAGEMVL
-839 NKRQQGN
+839 NKRQQSN
-846 LFNLLDGNGIGHNTG
+846 LFNLLDGNGIGQNAN

>member
-33 KALKLDLIKKEFDRI
+33 EALKLDLIKKEFDRI

-78 LFRTMTQQAGE
+78 LFRSMTQQAGE

-185 ASTATNTVAEG
+185 ASTTTNTVAEG

-255 KAVSDG
+255 KAVSDA

-301 WIENNQ
+301 WIEDNQ

-326 FVENTSRVVAA
+326 FVSNTSRVVAA

-367 STGDYYYKVKPGDKI
+367 STGDYYYKVKTGDKI

-397 SGWSSYTLS
+397 SGWSEYTLS

-413 NAYRNRQAVQKKNQR
+413 NAYRSRQAVNKKNQR
-428 NNKLDTD
+428 NNKLDSD

-458 TSGKK
+458 KGGKHTSKH
-463 TGKNTGKGG
+463 TGKGG
-472 GRTTTTKTTPKTTPK
+472 GHTTKTTPK
-487 TDKTEIFNPDSL
+487 TDKTEVFDPSSL

-570 KRTKINVDDTDSI
+570 KRTKIDVDDTDSVA
-583 SKINADIDVMK
+583 KINADIDVMK
-594 KDIEKKKVKLGIEVE
+594 KDIEKKKIKLGIETE
-609 KSEPSIKVEKESDNY
+609 KSEPTIKAEKESDNY

-678 IDLEVDDS
+678 IDLEVDDD

-720 FSQLAEILGDENADS
+720 FTQLAEILGDENADS

-781 QAASLG
+781 QAAALG
-787 PFGWLA
+787 PFGWIA
-793 FVGAGLATVAT
+793 FLGAGLAAVAT
-804 TISTLKG
+804 TISTIKG

-821 SHSGD
+821 SHTGD
-826 KIVARVNAGEMVL
+826 KVLARVNAGEMVL
-839 NKRQQGN
+839 NKRQQSN
-846 LFNLLDGNGIGHNTG
+846 LFNLLDGNGIGQNAN

>member
-33 KALKLDLIKKEFDRI
+33 KAAKLDLIKKEFDRI

-71 QGLNKND
+71 QGLDKND
-78 LFRTMTQQAGE
+78 LFKSMTQQAGE
-89 MSDSMADANQ
+89 MSDAIGDANQ
-99 AVAAFANDTMNLE
+99 AVATFANDTMNLE

-135 GIEDEKVQQA
+135 GVEDEKVQQA

-326 FVENTSRVVAA
+326 FVSNTSRVVAA

-347 QQALVETYKK
+347 QQALVDTYKK

-367 STGDYYYKVKPGDKI
+367 STGDYYYKVKAGDKI

-413 NAYRNRQAVQKKNQR
+413 NAYRSRQAVNKRNQR

-435 LKKSTDFYTDII
+435 LKKDTDFYTDII
-447 VDNTAIANKTL
+447 VDNTEIANKTL
-458 TSGKK
+458 KGGKHTSKH
-463 TGKNTGKGG
+463 TGKGG
-472 GRTTTTKTTPKTTPK
+472 GHTTKTTPKTTTK
-487 TDKTEIFNPDSL
+487 TDKTEVFDPSSL

-519 NTDAVEKY
+519 NTESVEKY

-545 GIEVDEKADE
+545 GIEVDEKADK

-570 KRTKINVDDTDSI
+570 KRTKIDVDDTDSVA
-583 SKINADIDVMK
+583 KINADIDVMK

-609 KSEPSIKVEKESDNY
+609 KSEPTIKAEKESDNY
-624 TKGSNEDKRLS
+624 KQGSNEDKRLS

-650 EIGIIGKDEFDSQLK
+650 EIGIICKDEFDSQLK
-665 ELNSQLENLGLQK
+665 ELNSQLEDLGLQK
-678 IDLEVDDS
+678 IDLEVDDD

-701 TLQNVTRSMSGECG
+701 TLANVTQSMSGECG

-720 FSQLAEILGDENADS
+720 FAQLAEILGDENADS

-821 SHSGD
+821 SHTGD
-826 KIVARVNAGEMVL
+826 KVLARVNAGEMVL
-839 NKRQQGN
+839 NKRQQSN
-846 LFNLLDGNGIGHNTG
+846 LFNLLDGNGIGQNTN

-869 KGSTLKGVLNNYNDR
+869 KGSALKGVLNNYNDR